1 MSLMCE
7 TAINS
12 DTILS
17 VSELFFFPAFTY
29 VSFVKTFVL
38 SNCLDYLSH
47 KPIKL

>member
-1 MSLMCE
+1 MYE

-17 VSELFFFPAFTY
+17 LSELFLFSAFTY

-47 KPIKL
+47 EPIKL